1 MEYTYLVIVTSTLV
15 IVLDITLK
23 TYLLKQKLF
32 WIYWGVIV
40 VLMFIVNGYLTWRPI
55 VIYNETKMLGLRLFT
70 IPVEDFFFGFSLI
83 GLNLIIWE
91 FYNKKFKKVNNI

>member
-1 MEYTYLVIVTSTLV
+1 MEYTYLVIVTSTFV